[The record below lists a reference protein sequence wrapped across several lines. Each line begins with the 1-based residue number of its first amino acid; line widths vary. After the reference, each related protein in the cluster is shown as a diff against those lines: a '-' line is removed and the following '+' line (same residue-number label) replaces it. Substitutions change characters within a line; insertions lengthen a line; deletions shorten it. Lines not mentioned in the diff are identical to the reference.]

1 MKIKVPYA
9 VVGIANFEQGT
20 TTTKTFFAW
29 NGKINKQAIS
39 EKVGKVPFQV
49 LKKGN
54 ITIEATFEDFNSD
67 FNNRILEAI
76 ANDNGE
82 NANNE
87 ED

>member
-20 TTTKTFFAW
+20 TTTRTFFAW
-29 NGKINKQAIS
+29 SGKINKQAIS

-54 ITIEATFEDFNSD
+54 ITIEATFADFNPD
-67 FNNRILEAI
+67 FNDRILEAI
-76 ANDNGE
+76 SNDNGD
-82 NANNE
+82 NAINE
-87 ED
+87 EE

>member
-20 TTTKTFFAW
+20 TTTRTFFAW
-29 NGKINKQAIS
+29 SGKINKQAIS

-54 ITIEATFEDFNSD
+54 IIIEATFKDFNPE
-67 FNNRILEAI
+67 FNDRIMEAI

-82 NANNE
+82 KANNE
-87 ED
+87 GE